1 MATKQ
6 KVLKALDEL
15 GALLIQDPG
24 KYDYEEIEILAPQ
37 GKFWE
42 SNLSGVLCYEFDRYS
57 MSKAELWDQVM
68 IDIEQGVLDES
79 EADA

>member
-6 KVLKALDEL
+6 KVLKALDQL
-15 GALLIQDPG
+15 GALLIQDPS

-42 SNLSGVLCYEFDRYS
+42 SNLCGVLCYEFDRYS
-57 MSKAELWDQVM
+57 MTKSELWDAVLE
-68 IDIEQGVLDES
+68 DIEDGLVDDCES
-79 EADA
+79 